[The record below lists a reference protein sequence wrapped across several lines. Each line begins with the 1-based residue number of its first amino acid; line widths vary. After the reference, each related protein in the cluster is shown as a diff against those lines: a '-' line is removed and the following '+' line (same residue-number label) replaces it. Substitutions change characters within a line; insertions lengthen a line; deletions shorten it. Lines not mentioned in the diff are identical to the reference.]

1 MKNEDVLDLVEQCN
15 IGEGIELVSDK
26 AYLFNQK
33 FRENR
38 CGKIEYVEEEIIVL
52 VESGIKVGGIYRMGS
67 VDIHVV
73 IKEKY
78 RGQHILSD
86 FLKTGIIGEIWPE
99 NTSVELCDVY
109 TQAEYDKKRH
119 LAELCHMSIK
129 NEKQIE
135 DRLAF
140 YEECKRKYAKK
151 E

>member
-1 MKNEDVLDLVEQCN
+1 MTNEDVLNLVKQCS
-15 IGEGIELVSDK
+15 IKEGIELVPEK

-38 CGKIEYVEEEIIVL
+38 CGKIEYVEEEMIVL
-52 VESGIKVGGIYRMGS
+52 VEAGIKVGGIYRMGS

-73 IKEKY
+73 IEEEY
-78 RGQHILSD
+78 RGQHILSS

-99 NTSVELCDVY
+99 NTSVELCGVY

-129 NEKQIE
+129 NEKEIE

-140 YEECKRKYAKK
+140 YEECKRKYDK
-151 E
+151 

>member
-1 MKNEDVLDLVEQCN
+1 MTNEGVLDLVKQCN
-15 IGEGIELVSDK
+15 IEEGIELVPGK

-33 FRENR
+33 FREDR
-38 CGKIEYVEEEIIVL
+38 CGKIEYIEKEIIVL
-52 VESGIKVGGIYRMGS
+52 VKSGIKVGGIYRMGS

-86 FLKTGIIGEIWPE
+86 FLKTGIIGELWPE

-109 TQAEYDKKRH
+109 TQAEYDKKRY

-140 YEECKRKYAKK
+140 FEECKRKHEK
-151 E
+151 